1 MVGSILPISLQQIK
15 YEKIY
20 AHSNELAKI
29 YTMKPITIFIDKY
42 KQLKYDL

>member
-20 AHSNELAKI
+20 AVHSNELAKI
-29 YTMKPITIFIDKY
+29 YAMKPITIFIDKY
-42 KQLKYDL
+42 